1 MSKEYKCAPPQST
14 RPSERWG
21 QHAHPN
27 ARARR
32 SLTGSSRGLYKRNGD
47 LIAIPHKVAGAN
59 WKLVEDQANKVTV
72 NRCAPL
78 RERISPCAVDAT
90 ATAAAQTSASPCG
103 RPFLCLRA
111 QHI

>member
-14 RPSERWG
+14 HPNERWG

-27 ARARR
+27 ARTRR

-59 WKLVEDQANKVTV
+59 WKLVEDQAMW
-72 NRCAPL
+72 RG
-78 RERISPCAVDAT
+78 RDSW
-90 ATAAAQTSASPCG
+90 AQEGARLDVSG
-103 RPFLCLRA
+103 
-111 QHI
+111 